1 MTLEAEI
8 EEKERYIRL
17 NAMVDDSIIKDLEFQ
32 RRKSLRYA
40 ELNTAFGSDGELAKA
55 QMAEAE
61 RLDRMIHWVKT
72 GERLPEPGEK

>member
-40 ELNTAFGSDGELAKA
+40 ELNTAFGSEDLAKT
-55 QMAEAE
+55 QMIEAE
-61 RLDRMIHWVKT
+61 RVDRMIHWIKT